1 MVFKRLLGSL
11 GIGGPSVDT
20 VLDPGPALPGHSL
33 TGQVHLRGGDADF
46 DIEHITLELV
56 ARAEAEH
63 DGGESEGVV
72 AFDRFTVGGG
82 FRLVADEQ
90 RSIPFGVTLPWETP
104 ITELYGQP
112 LGIVLGVRTELGV
125 AGAKD
130 KGDLDQLSV
139 GPLPAQEA
147 VLEALGRLG
156 FGFRSAD
163 LEYGHIGGTGQ
174 QLPFYQE
181 IELTPAPQYAH
192 QVDEIELTFLAS
204 PAGLEV
210 VLEADKRAGLFS
222 SGHDALTRFTVGHHD
237 TRDWNAEVDG
247 WIRQLVEHR
256 AAYGSQAAYG
266 YGDPYAG
273 GHGWHGQHE
282 HHEQHRSGPG
292 IGTAVAAG
300 AAGLAVGVVGGM
312 VAAEVVDEIGD
323 FFEGDEDDGDDEG

>member
-20 VLDPGPALPGHSL
+20 VLDPGPALPGRGL

-56 ARAEAEH
+56 ARVEAEH

-82 FRLVADEQ
+82 FRLVAGEQ
-90 RSIPFGVTLPWETP
+90 RSVPFSVTLPWETP
-104 ITELYGQP
+104 VTELYGQP

-130 KGDLDQLSV
+130 KGDLDQLTV

-147 VLEALGRLG
+147 ILEALGRLG
-156 FGFRSAD
+156 FGFKSAD
-163 LEYGHIGGTGQ
+163 LEYGRIGGTGQ

-192 QVDEIELTFLAS
+192 QVNEIELTFLAS

-210 VLEADKRAGLFS
+210 VLEADKRGGLFS
-222 SGHDALTRFTVGHHD
+222 SGHDALTRFTVGHYD

-256 AAYGSQAAYG
+256 AAYGSHAAYG
-266 YGDPYAG
+266 HGDPYAG
-273 GHGWHGQHE
+273 GHGYHGHE
-282 HHEQHRSGPG
+282 HHEHHRSGPG

-323 FFEGDEDDGDDEG
+323 FFEGDEGDEDDEG